1 MTSQGPTPMWQP
13 TMEQGGQG
21 GNRVDVNLIAMLLW
35 QSLLTG
41 IAVGISHQGWYLPD
55 ASPQEMGL
63 QYGLIAFGFLCTS
76 MVLFQVG
83 GVRDS
88 MAMRAEFSKE
98 ASYDKWFR
106 NQMQMQNRRVQKQQY
121 YGEMQ
126 QQMAQMQAQSEGRE
140 LFGLPNAPV
149 SNEEDA
155 KSG

>member
-1 MTSQGPTPMWQP
+1 MNSGQGPMWSPPPM
-13 TMEQGGQG
+13 EG

-41 IAVGISHQGWYLPD
+41 AAVGISHMGWYLSGAP
-55 ASPQEMGL
+55 PGEMGL

-106 NQMQMQNRRVQKQQY
+106 QQLQMQNRRMQKQQY

-126 QQMAQMQAQSEGRE
+126 QQMAAMQAQAEGRDV
-140 LFGLPNAPV
+140 FGLPNAPA
-149 SNEEDA
+149 SEDDK
-155 KSG
+155 KS

>member
-1 MTSQGPTPMWQP
+1 MPMWSP
-13 TMEQGGQG
+13 PPMETT
-21 GNRVDVNLIAMLLW
+21 NRVDVNLIAMLLW

-41 IAVGISHQGWYLPD
+41 TAVGISHMGWYLSD
-55 ASPQEMGL
+55 APAGEMGL

-106 NQMQMQNRRVQKQQY
+106 QQMQMQNRRMQKQQY
-121 YGEMQ
+121 YTEMQ
-126 QQMAQMQAQSEGRE
+126 QQMAVMQAQSEGRDV
-140 LFGLPNAPV
+140 FGLPNAPN
-149 SNEEDA
+149 SEDEQQP
-155 KSG
+155 

>member
-1 MTSQGPTPMWQP
+1 
-13 TMEQGGQG
+13 METT
-21 GNRVDVNLIAMLLW
+21 NRVDVNLIAMLLW

-41 IAVGISHQGWYLPD
+41 TAVGISHMGWYLSD
-55 ASPQEMGL
+55 APAGEMGL

-106 NQMQMQNRRVQKQQY
+106 QQMQMQNRRMQKQQY
-121 YGEMQ
+121 YAEMQ
-126 QQMAQMQAQSEGRE
+126 QQMQVMQAQSEGRDV
-140 LFGLPNAPV
+140 FGLPNAP
-149 SNEEDA
+149 NAEDEQQP
-155 KSG
+155 

>member
-1 MTSQGPTPMWQP
+1 
-13 TMEQGGQG
+13 METT
-21 GNRVDVNLIAMLLW
+21 NRVDVNLIAMLLW

-41 IAVGISHQGWYLPD
+41 TAVGISHMGWYLSD
-55 ASPQEMGL
+55 APAGEMGL

-106 NQMQMQNRRVQKQQY
+106 QQMQMQNRRMQKQQY
-121 YGEMQ
+121 YTEMQ
-126 QQMAQMQAQSEGRE
+126 QQMQVMQAQSEGRDV
-140 LFGLPNAPV
+140 FGLPNAPN
-149 SNEEDA
+149 SEDEQQ
-155 KSG
+155 S

>member
-1 MTSQGPTPMWQP
+1 MNQGPRVPMWQP
-13 TMEQGGQG
+13 PTDASAS
-21 GNRVDVNLIAMLLW
+21 NRVDVNLIAMLLW

-41 IAVGISHQGWYLPD
+41 MAVGLSHQGWYLPD
-55 ASPQEMGL
+55 AGAGEMGI
-63 QYGLIAFGFLCTS
+63 QYGLISFGFLCIA

-106 NQMQMQNRRVQKQQY
+106 NQMQMQNRRMQKQQY

-126 QQMAQMQAQSEGRE
+126 QQMAQMQAQSEGQQ
-140 LFGLPNAPV
+140 LFGLPNAPA
-149 SNEEDA
+149 NTEDNRPPQ
-155 KSG
+155 

>member
-1 MTSQGPTPMWQP
+1 MWNPPPME
-13 TMEQGGQG
+13 TT
-21 GNRVDVNLIAMLLW
+21 NRVDVNLIAMLLW

-41 IAVGISHQGWYLPD
+41 TAVGISHMGWYLSD
-55 ASPQEMGL
+55 APAGEMGL

-106 NQMQMQNRRVQKQQY
+106 QQMQMQNRRMQKQQY
-121 YGEMQ
+121 YADMQ
-126 QQMAQMQAQSEGRE
+126 QQMAVMQAQAEGRDV
-140 LFGLPNAPV
+140 FGLPNTP
-149 SNEEDA
+149 NGEDEQQP
-155 KSG
+155 

>member
-1 MTSQGPTPMWQP
+1 
-13 TMEQGGQG
+13 METT
-21 GNRVDVNLIAMLLW
+21 NRVDVNLIAMLLW

-41 IAVGISHQGWYLPD
+41 TAVGISHMGWYLSD
-55 ASPQEMGL
+55 APAGEMGL

-106 NQMQMQNRRVQKQQY
+106 QQMQMQNRRMQKQQY
-121 YGEMQ
+121 YTEMQ
-126 QQMAQMQAQSEGRE
+126 QQMQVMQAQSEGRDV
-140 LFGLPNAPV
+140 FGLPNAPN
-149 SNEEDA
+149 SEDEQQP
-155 KSG
+155 

>member
-1 MTSQGPTPMWQP
+1 MPMWSP
-13 TMEQGGQG
+13 PPMEAT
-21 GNRVDVNLIAMLLW
+21 NRVDVNLIAMLLW

-41 IAVGISHQGWYLPD
+41 TAVGISHMGWYLSD
-55 ASPQEMGL
+55 APAGEMGL

-106 NQMQMQNRRVQKQQY
+106 QQMQMQNRRMQKQQY
-121 YGEMQ
+121 YTEMQ
-126 QQMAQMQAQSEGRE
+126 QQMAVMQAQSEGRDV
-140 LFGLPNAPV
+140 FGLPNAPN
-149 SNEEDA
+149 SEDEQQP
-155 KSG
+155 

>member
-1 MTSQGPTPMWQP
+1 MNGSSQIPMWQP
-13 TMEQGGQG
+13 PAEST

-41 IAVGISHQGWYLPD
+41 VAVGISHKNWYLPE
-55 ASPQEMGL
+55 ATPAEMGL

-83 GVRDS
+83 GIRDS

-106 NQMQMQNRRVQKQQY
+106 NQMQMTNRRMQKQQY
-121 YGEMQ
+121 YQELQG
-126 QQMAQMQAQSEGRE
+126 QMASMQAQAQGRE
-140 LFGLPNAPV
+140 LFGLPNTSASDEDDGK
-149 SNEEDA
+149 SNN
-155 KSG
+155 